1 MKLIHF
7 MASTAGRMLRFVIG
21 ALLILGGLAW
31 VGGTAGTVMAVIGLI
46 PLLAATFDLCLLAP
60 LFKMPL
66 SGRRIRELEA
76 H

>member
-7 MASTAGRMLRFVIG
+7 MASTAGRMLRFIVG
-21 ALLILGGLAW
+21 AVLILGGLGW
-31 VGGTAGTVMAVIGLI
+31 VGGTAGTVLAVVGLI

-60 LFKMPL
+60 LFKLPL
-66 SGRRIRELEA
+66 SGRRIREA

>member
-7 MASTAGRMLRFVIG
+7 MASTAGRMLRFVVG

-46 PLLAATFDLCLLAP
+46 PLLAGTFDLCLLAP

>member
-7 MASTAGRMLRFVIG
+7 MASTAGRMLRFVVG

-46 PLLAATFDLCLLAP
+46 PLLAATFDLCLAAP

-66 SGRRIRELEA
+66 SGRRIRALEA

>member
-1 MKLIHF
+1 MKLVHF